1 MKYIYRLILASLIV
15 AIKYNEDDYF
25 RNDFYAKVGGVTK
38 NEVKYLEYEFLL
50 RIKFNLYVDDDVFN
64 KYNDYIISAQDELEE
79 SEMID
84 DDTNYESN
92 SNYNGNE

>member
-1 MKYIYRLILASLIV
+1 M
-15 AIKYNEDDYF
+15 
-25 RNDFYAKVGGVTK
+25 
-38 NEVKYLEYEFLL
+38 KYLEYEFLL

-79 SEMID
+79 SEVID

-92 SNYNGNE
+92 SNYNCNE

>member
-1 MKYIYRLILASLIV
+1 M
-15 AIKYNEDDYF
+15 
-25 RNDFYAKVGGVTK
+25 
-38 NEVKYLEYEFLL
+38 

>member
-1 MKYIYRLILASLIV
+1 M
-15 AIKYNEDDYF
+15 
-25 RNDFYAKVGGVTK
+25 GGVTK

-79 SEMID
+79 SEVID

-92 SNYNGNE
+92 SNYNCNE

>member
-1 MKYIYRLILASLIV
+1 
-15 AIKYNEDDYF
+15 
-25 RNDFYAKVGGVTK
+25 
-38 NEVKYLEYEFLL
+38 VKYLEYEFLL

-79 SEMID
+79 SEVID

-92 SNYNGNE
+92 SNYNCNE

>member
-1 MKYIYRLILASLIV
+1 M
-15 AIKYNEDDYF
+15 
-25 RNDFYAKVGGVTK
+25 GGVTK

-92 SNYNGNE
+92 SNYNCNE

>member
-1 MKYIYRLILASLIV
+1 M
-15 AIKYNEDDYF
+15 
-25 RNDFYAKVGGVTK
+25 
-38 NEVKYLEYEFLL
+38 KYLEYEFLL

-92 SNYNGNE
+92 SNYNCNE

>member
-15 AIKYNEDDYF
+15 AIKYNED
-25 RNDFYAKVGGVTK
+25 
-38 NEVKYLEYEFLL
+38 
-50 RIKFNLYVDDDVFN
+50 
-64 KYNDYIISAQDELEE
+64 DYIISAQDELEE

-92 SNYNGNE
+92 SNYNCNE